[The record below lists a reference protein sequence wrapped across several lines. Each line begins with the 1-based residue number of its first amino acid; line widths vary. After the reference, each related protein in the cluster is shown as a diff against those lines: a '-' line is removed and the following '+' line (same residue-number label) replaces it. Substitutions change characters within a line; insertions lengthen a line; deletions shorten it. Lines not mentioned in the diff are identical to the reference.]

1 MSEKQP
7 AFRYLAQGGKGGR
20 QADGSEP
27 LGLSVPTLEER
38 ARFFLR
44 AVHGDLDFTSGQRAE
59 AQSTILNAM
68 AADIAA
74 KSKSRMTGEPSAKPT
89 SRAIGPLPTGVMYA
103 PEFEEDQPRC
113 PNKTEALRPLRP
125 ADAAAHEPRQAPTW
139 REDGVQMSL
148 GGEAAPAL
156 RPSTSTAVRRLVP
169 RASLGVSLPPVPAP
183 TPKPANRGL
192 FIWSAALFILAGLCV
207 LGALTFY
214 QTTTRSESVAAES
227 ARGVMPLAVPPLA
240 PSNGAVMP
248 LPVAP
253 AARSNDESNAIDI
266 GRPATDVS
274 ASIQL
279 FLPATKDI
287 ERSRAGLIERVR
299 TVKFAAGDI
308 EAGRVALSRLV
319 EGGNAWA
326 AVDLGST
333 YDPNILNALGIRS
346 FPADATKARAWYQ
359 MAQQMGS
366 PEAVGL
372 LESLERSERRS
383 RCEDTPC
390 ESDEK

>member
-7 AFRYLAQGGKGGR
+7 AFRYLAQGGKGAR

-27 LGLSVPTLEER
+27 LGLPVPTLEER

-44 AVHGDLDFTSGQRAE
+44 AVHGDLDFTSGQHAE

-74 KSKSRMTGEPSAKPT
+74 KFKSRMTGETSAKPT
-89 SRAIGPLPTGVMYA
+89 GRVIGPLPTGVMYA
-103 PEFEEDQPRC
+103 PEFEEDQPMC
-113 PNKTEALRPLRP
+113 PDKTEALRPLRS
-125 ADAAAHEPRQAPTW
+125 ADAAAHEPRRW

-183 TPKPANRGL
+183 THKPANRGL
-192 FIWSAALFILAGLCV
+192 FIWSAALFILAGSCV
-207 LGALTFY
+207 LGALTLY
-214 QTTTRSESVAAES
+214 QTTTRSVSVAAES
-227 ARGVMPLAVPPLA
+227 ARGVMPLAVPPA
-240 PSNGAVMP
+240 ARSNGAVMP

-266 GRPATDVS
+266 GRPATDVP

-308 EAGRVALSRLV
+308 EAARAALSRLV

-333 YDPNILNALGIRS
+333 YDPNILDALGIRS

-383 RCEDTPC
+383 P
-390 ESDEK
+390 